1 MGGFTR
7 LQCTFMNRKIRYQC
21 RSPGISSSSFTN
33 MYQLTID
40 HPEKRAF
47 ITGAASGLGQAFCF
61 ELAREGWT
69 IGIADINVKDL
80 AVTAAEIEKLGGRH
94 LSFPLDVSDK
104 EQYKKVAEEFLARA
118 GGIDLLFNNAGVG
131 DGGGF
136 EEYALENYEWMVGIN
151 QMGVVY
157 GCYYFIPAM
166 KKQRSGHI
174 LNTASAAAIGCAP
187 TMGAYNM
194 TKAAVVAISETL
206 YGELMDHNIRVSC
219 IQPLYFKTNVIQYA
233 RGGEL
238 VKKATQM
245 FIERSGL
252 EAPEVAREIL
262 ERAGKKELYII
273 LPKEARKMWALKRLA
288 PTWFRKQV
296 KERFMHAMRKA
307 AKRL

>member
-1 MGGFTR
+1 
-7 LQCTFMNRKIRYQC
+7 
-21 RSPGISSSSFTN
+21 
-33 MYQLTID
+33 MYQLTQL
-40 HPEKRAF
+40 HPHKRAF
-47 ITGAASGLGQAFCF
+47 ITGAASGLGKAFCL
-61 ELAREGWT
+61 ELAKEGWT
-69 IGIADINVKDL
+69 IGIADMNVKDL
-80 AVTAAEIEKLGGRH
+80 AFTASEITQLGGRP
-94 LSFPLDVSDK
+94 LLFPLDVSDK
-104 EQYKKVAEEFLARA
+104 DQYRQVAADFLQQA

-131 DGGGF
+131 DGGSF

-206 YGELMDHNIRVSC
+206 YGELMDHNIQVSC
-219 IQPLYFKTNVIQYA
+219 IQPTYFRTNVIQHA

-245 FIERSGL
+245 FIDKSGL
-252 EAPEVAREIL
+252 EADEVAQEIL
-262 ERAGKKELYII
+262 TRAGKKELYII
-273 LPKEARKMWALKRLA
+273 LPKDARKMWLLKRLA
-288 PTWFRKQV
+288 PTWFRKKV
-296 KERFMHAMRKA
+296 KEQFMYAMHKA
-307 AKRL
+307 MGRM